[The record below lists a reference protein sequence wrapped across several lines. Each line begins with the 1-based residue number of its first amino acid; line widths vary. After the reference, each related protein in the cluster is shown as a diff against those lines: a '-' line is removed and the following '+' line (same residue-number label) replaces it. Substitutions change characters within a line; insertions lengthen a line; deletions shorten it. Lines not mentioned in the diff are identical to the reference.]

1 MQATQCYF
9 EKKLNM
15 VDTCHIDVNNQSTI
29 IIQQPSMRL
38 DVKRDFHIFTK
49 DSLYSYDPYII

>member
-1 MQATQCYF
+1 
-9 EKKLNM
+9 M